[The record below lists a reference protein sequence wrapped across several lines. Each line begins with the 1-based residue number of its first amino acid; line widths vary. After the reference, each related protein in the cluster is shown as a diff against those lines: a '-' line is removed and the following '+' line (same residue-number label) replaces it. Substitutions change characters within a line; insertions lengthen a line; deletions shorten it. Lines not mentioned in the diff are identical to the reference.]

1 MKFDEG
7 LCWRQNVSDL
17 ILKASTWP
25 ERTRGPT
32 SFLGSAYALVR
43 VHYHIHADTFT
54 SYMASVIWLIQL
66 RPCQKVTAK
75 NKCAQVKSSPK
86 RLEDVLTL
94 FMLVIIKAT
103 VKCNAT

>member
-1 MKFDEG
+1 MTFDKG
-7 LCWRQNVSDL
+7 LCWRQNLSDL

-25 ERTRGPT
+25 ERKKRHRG
-32 SFLGSAYALVR
+32 FLGSACTLVR
-43 VHYHIHADTFT
+43 VHYHIHAH
-54 SYMASVIWLIQL
+54 IWLMKL

-75 NKCAQVKSSPK
+75 NKCAQIKSSPK
-86 RLEDVLTL
+86 RLEALLTL